1 MNLFRNKLPHVFRHQ
16 LRTASQLSNQ
26 EKLQHRLRLFD
37 EEQHRQLKQIERIE
51 KIQVRVE
58 EPGQEC
64 TLFMN
69 KGLSTPYNCSLHMSE
84 MLSRRSAL
92 AKINGTSLW
101 DMHRPLENDCTLE
114 FLHFKSVDSLELN
127 TAYWRS
133 CAFFLG
139 YVIEKSF
146 KEDVLVELLSP
157 TNPNSNRFAIL
168 IIKKFII
175 YNDCV

>member
-1 MNLFRNKLPHVFRHQ
+1 
-16 LRTASQLSNQ
+16 
-26 EKLQHRLRLFD
+26 
-37 EEQHRQLKQIERIE
+37 
-51 KIQVRVE
+51 
-58 EPGQEC
+58 
-64 TLFMN
+64 
-69 KGLSTPYNCSLHMSE
+69 MSE

-101 DMHRPLENDCTLE
+101 DMHRPLESDCTLE
-114 FLHFKSVDSLELN
+114 FLHFKSVDPLELN